1 MPSPMPPEEK
11 KQKKLAV
18 LISASKDAYRKGLAE
33 ALNLNRTRILAFRN
47 KPPPL
52 HHYSSPPPPLHQQPR
67 RRRHIPLSC
76 RKELD
81 APGILD
87 DFCLN
92 LLDWGSHNV
101 LAIAL
106 GHTLYLW
113 DASTASVSELVT
125 IEEAKGPITSIIW
138 SPDASYLALG
148 LNNSQ
153 VQLWDSSSNTKIKT
167 FRGLHHSGVGSLAW
181 NNNILT
187 TGGMDGKIVNSDV
200 RIRPVV

>member
-1 MPSPMPPEEK
+1 MDFDFAHHVITEAGGGKKAEEA
-11 KQKKLAV
+11 AV

-33 ALNLNRTRILAFRN
+33 ALNLNHTRILAFRN

-52 HHYSSPPPPLHQQPR
+52 HHYSSPPPPLH
-67 RRRHIPLSC
+67 LSC

-113 DASTASVSELVT
+113 DAL
-125 IEEAKGPITSIIW
+125 
-138 SPDASYLALG
+138 YL
-148 LNNSQ
+148 
-153 VQLWDSSSNTKIKT
+153 SS
-167 FRGLHHSGVGSLAW
+167 
-181 NNNILT
+181 
-187 TGGMDGKIVNSDV
+187 
-200 RIRPVV
+200 

>member
-1 MPSPMPPEEK
+1 MDFDFAHHAITEAAGGKKAEEA
-11 KQKKLAV
+11 AV

-47 KPPPL
+47 KPQ
-52 HHYSSPPPPLHQQPR
+52 PPPPLH
-67 RRRHIPLSC
+67 LSC

-113 DASTASVSELVT
+113 DAL
-125 IEEAKGPITSIIW
+125 
-138 SPDASYLALG
+138 YL
-148 LNNSQ
+148 
-153 VQLWDSSSNTKIKT
+153 SS
-167 FRGLHHSGVGSLAW
+167 
-181 NNNILT
+181 
-187 TGGMDGKIVNSDV
+187 
-200 RIRPVV
+200 